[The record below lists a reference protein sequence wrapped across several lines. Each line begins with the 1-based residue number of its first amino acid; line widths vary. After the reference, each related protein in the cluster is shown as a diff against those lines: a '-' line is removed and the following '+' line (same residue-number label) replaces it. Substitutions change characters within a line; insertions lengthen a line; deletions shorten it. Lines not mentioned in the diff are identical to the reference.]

1 MPTATARRTTDAVYL
16 HPDDNI
22 CVAARHLAAGETIEI
37 AGGRLTL
44 AEPVRLG
51 HKIAVRPIRQGDYVR
66 KYGQIIGQAISP
78 IEPGQWVH
86 SHNLINGEF
95 VRDHAPAT
103 AIPPPPVPIEG
114 RTFLGYRRASGRAGT
129 RNYIAVI
136 STVNCSATVSRYI
149 AQRFD
154 RAALRDFPHIDG
166 VIAIKHGGGCGIQY
180 QGLQHE
186 ILNRTLAGMAR
197 HANIGGYLL
206 VGLGCEQATAGYLLQ
221 SQHLVQIGD
230 AAGTRGAPPTP
241 TRSASEGLLTPSAGE
256 GHRGLA
262 PLVLSMQDQGG
273 TTKTIEAGVRL
284 LAEMLPRVNDVRRVP
299 IPASE
304 IILGTNCGGSDGNSG
319 VTCNP
324 ALGVASD
331 MIVACGG
338 TTALAE
344 TTEVYGAEHLL
355 TRRAVTP
362 AVAEKL
368 LARIQWWLWHTA
380 LYGVEIDNN
389 PSVGNK
395 EGGLTTIA
403 EKSLGAIAKAGSTAL
418 TEVYEYAEQIT
429 NKGFVFMDTPGF
441 DPPSVTG
448 LVAGGCNVMVFTT
461 GRGSCY
467 GLKPCPTI
475 KVASNTPMYER
486 MSDDM
491 DINAGEILAGRPV
504 EDVGRE
510 IFEKIL
516 AVASGEKTKSEQH
529 GYGDEEF
536 VPWQIGP
543 TL

>member
-1 MPTATARRTTDAVYL
+1 MPQITGRRATEAVYL
-16 HPDDNI
+16 SPDDTI
-22 CVAARHLAAGETIEI
+22 CVAAQNLPAGHRLDV
-37 AGGRLTL
+37 AGTRVAL

-51 HKIAVRPIRQGDYVR
+51 HKIAVRPVRTGESVR
-66 KYGQIIGQAISP
+66 KYGQIIGQATES

-86 SHNLINGEF
+86 SHNLVNGDF
-95 VRDHAPAT
+95 TRDYAKSQAV
-103 AIPPPPVPIEG
+103 PPPPAPITG
-114 RTFLGYRRASGRAGT
+114 RTFMGYRRPGGKAGT
-129 RNYIAVI
+129 RNYLAVI

-154 RAALRDFPHIDG
+154 RAALRDFPNVDG
-166 VIAIKHGGGCGIQY
+166 VIAVKHGGGCGIQY
-180 QGLQHE
+180 QGLQHQ
-186 ILNRTLAGMAR
+186 ILNRRLAGMAK
-197 HANIGGYLL
+197 HPNIGGYLL
-206 VGLGCEQATAGYLLQ
+206 VGLGCEQATSGYLLQ
-221 SQHLVQIGD
+221 SQNLLQIEGGGAGHPLARVRVPNVD
-230 AAGTRGAPPTP
+230 GTRSVPATFPP
-241 TRSASEGLLTPSAGE
+241 
-256 GHRGLA
+256 
-262 PLVLSMQDQGG
+262 VLSMQDQGG
-273 TTKTIEAGVRL
+273 TTRTIEAGVRL
-284 LAEMLPRVNDVRRVP
+284 LAELLPRANDVRREP
-299 IPASE
+299 IAASE
-304 IILGTNCGGSDGNSG
+304 ILLGTNCGGSDGNSG

-331 MIVACGG
+331 LIVACGG

-355 TRRAVTP
+355 TRRAVSV
-362 AVAEKL
+362 AVADKL
-368 LARIQWWLWHTA
+368 LDRIQWWLWHTG

-389 PSVGNK
+389 PSIGNK

-418 TEVYEYAEQIT
+418 TEVYEYAEPMT
-429 NKGFVFMDTPGF
+429 KKGFVFMDTPGF

-448 LVAGGCNVMVFTT
+448 LVAGGTNVMVFTT

-486 MSDDM
+486 MIDDM
-491 DINAGEILAGRPV
+491 DINAGEILCGRSV
-504 EDVGRE
+504 EEVGRE

-516 AVASGEKTKSEQH
+516 AVASGEKTKSELH

>member
-1 MPTATARRTTDAVYL
+1 MPVVPAERQVTDAVYL

-22 CVAARHLAAGETIEI
+22 CVAARNLAAGESLDI
-37 AGGRLTL
+37 AGTTIRLEK
-44 AEPVRLG
+44 AVRLG
-51 HKIAVRPIRQGDYVR
+51 HKIAVRPVRRGEYVR
-66 KYGQIIGQAISP
+66 KYGQIIGQATEA

-86 SHNLINGEF
+86 SHNLVNGDF
-95 VRDHAPAT
+95 VRDYASAT
-103 AIPPPPVPIEG
+103 AIPSPPRPIEG
-114 RTFLGYRRASGRAGT
+114 RTFQGYKRHGGKAGT

-149 AQRFD
+149 AQKFD
-154 RAALRDFPHIDG
+154 QQALRDFPNIDG
-166 VIAIKHGGGCGIQY
+166 VIAVKHGGGCGIQY

-186 ILNRTLAGMAR
+186 VLNRTLAGVAR
-197 HANIGGYLL
+197 HPNIGGYLL
-206 VGLGCEQATAGYLLQ
+206 VGLGCEQATSGYLLQ
-221 SQHLVQIGD
+221 SQQLVQIGGNGSSRP
-230 AAGTRGAPPTP
+230 AGPP
-241 TRSASEGLLTPSAGE
+241 
-256 GHRGLA
+256 
-262 PLVLSMQDQGG
+262 VLSMQDQGG
-273 TTKTIEAGVRL
+273 TTNTIEEGVRL
-284 LAEMLPRVNDVRRVP
+284 LAGLLPKVNDVRRES

-304 IILGTNCGGSDGNSG
+304 ILLGTNCGGSDGNSG

-331 MIVACGG
+331 MLVACGG
-338 TTALAE
+338 TSALAE

-355 TRRAVTP
+355 TRRAVNVG
-362 AVAEKL
+362 VADKL
-368 LARIQWWLWHTA
+368 LERIKWWLWHTG

-389 PSVGNK
+389 PSIGNK

-403 EKSLGAIAKAGSTAL
+403 EKSLGAIAKAGSTAM
-418 TEVYEYAEQIT
+418 TEVYQYAEPMT
-429 NKGFVFMDTPGF
+429 TKGFVFMDTPGF

-448 LVAGGCNVMVFTT
+448 LVAGGANVMVFTT

-475 KVASNTPMYER
+475 KVASNTPMFDR
-486 MSDDM
+486 MQDDM
-491 DINAGEILAGRPV
+491 DINAGEILAGRPL

-516 AVASGEKTKSEQH
+516 AVASGEKTKSELH

>member
-1 MPTATARRTTDAVYL
+1 MPAVADRPVTDAVYL
-16 HPDDNI
+16 HPEDNV
-22 CVAARHLAAGETIEI
+22 CVAARNLAAGESVEI
-37 AGGRLTL
+37 AAARITL
-44 AEPVRLG
+44 LQPVRIG
-51 HKIAVRPIRQGDYVR
+51 HKIAVRRIGKGEFVR
-66 KYGQIIGQAISP
+66 KYGQIIGQATESVP
-78 IEPGQWVH
+78 PGGWVH

-95 VRDHAPAT
+95 VRDHAPSSAV
-103 AIPPPPVPIEG
+103 PPPPAPIEG
-114 RTFLGYRRASGRAGT
+114 RTFLGYRRASGKAGT
-129 RNYIAVI
+129 RNYVAVI
-136 STVNCSATVSRYI
+136 STVNCSATVSKYI

-154 RAALRDFPHIDG
+154 REALRAFPNIDG

-186 ILNRTLAGMAR
+186 ILNRTLAGMAK

-206 VGLGCEQATAGYLLQ
+206 VGLGCEQATSGYLMQ
-221 SQHLVQIGD
+221 SQNLVQIG
-230 AAGTRGAPPTP
+230 GNGSSRPPGP
-241 TRSASEGLLTPSAGE
+241 P
-256 GHRGLA
+256 
-262 PLVLSMQDQGG
+262 VLSMQDEGG
-273 TTKTIEAGVRL
+273 SVKTIEAGVRL
-284 LAEMLPRVNDVRRVP
+284 LGELLPRANDVKRVP

-331 MIVACGG
+331 MLVACGG
-338 TTALAE
+338 TSALAE

-368 LARIQWWLWHTA
+368 LARIKWWLWHTE

-389 PSVGNK
+389 PSIGNK

-403 EKSLGAIAKAGSTAL
+403 EKSLGAVAKGGQAAL
-418 TEVYEYAEQIT
+418 AAVYEYAEQIAPRQ
-429 NKGFVFMDTPGF
+429 GFVFMDTPGF

-448 LVAGGCNVMVFTT
+448 LVAGGCNLMVFTT
-461 GRGSCY
+461 GRGSCF

-486 MSDDM
+486 MQDDM
-491 DINAGEILAGRPV
+491 DINAGEILAGRRID
-504 EDVGRE
+504 DVGRE
-510 IFEKIL
+510 IFDKL
-516 AVASGEKTKSEQH
+516 LSVASGERTKSEQH

>member
-1 MPTATARRTTDAVYL
+1 MSVATGRQATDAVYL
-16 HPDDNI
+16 SPDDNI
-22 CVAARHLAAGETIEI
+22 CVAARNLPAGQALEI
-37 AGGRLTL
+37 AGASVKL
-44 AEPVRLG
+44 AQPVRLG
-51 HKIAVRPIRQGDYVR
+51 HKMAVRPIKKSEFVR
-66 KYGQIIGQAISP
+66 KYGQIIGQATES

-86 SHNLINGEF
+86 SHNLVNGDF
-95 VRDHAPAT
+95 VREYASST
-103 AIPPPPVPIEG
+103 AIPPPPEPITG
-114 RTFLGYRRASGRAGT
+114 RTFRGYKRPGGKAGT

-154 RAALRDFPHIDG
+154 KAALRDFPNIDG

-197 HANIGGYLL
+197 HPNIGGYLL
-206 VGLGCEQATAGYLLQ
+206 VGLGCEQATSGYLLQ
-221 SQHLVQIGD
+221 SQNLLQIGGNGSPRP
-230 AAGTRGAPPTP
+230 AGPP
-241 TRSASEGLLTPSAGE
+241 
-256 GHRGLA
+256 
-262 PLVLSMQDQGG
+262 VLSMQDQGG
-273 TTKTIEAGVRL
+273 TTKTIEEGARL
-284 LAEMLPRVNDVRRVP
+284 LGELLPRANDVQREA

-304 IILGTNCGGSDGNSG
+304 ILLGTNCGGSDGNSG

-338 TTALAE
+338 TSALAE

-355 TRRAVTP
+355 TRRAVNT
-362 AVAEKL
+362 AVADKL
-368 LARIQWWLWHTA
+368 LARIKWWLWHTA

-389 PSVGNK
+389 PSIGNK

-403 EKSLGAIAKAGSTAL
+403 EKSLGAVAKGGQAAL
-418 TEVYEYAEQIT
+418 AAVYEYAEQIAPRQ
-429 NKGFVFMDTPGF
+429 GFVFMDTPGF

-448 LVAGGCNVMVFTT
+448 LVAGGCTMMVVTP

-486 MSDDM
+486 MRDDM
-491 DINAGEILAGRPV
+491 DINAGEILAGRSID
-504 EDVGRE
+504 DVGCE

-516 AVASGEKTKSEQH
+516 AVASGEMTKSEQH

>member
-1 MPTATARRTTDAVYL
+1 MPVAAARPAIDAVYL
-16 HPDDNI
+16 HPEDNI
-22 CVAARHLAAGETIEI
+22 CVAARNLAAGQTLEI
-37 AGGRLTL
+37 AGSSFAL
-44 AEPVRLG
+44 EQPVRLG
-51 HKIAVRPIRQGDYVR
+51 HKIAVRRIGTGEFVR
-66 KYGQIIGQAISP
+66 KYGQIIGQATESVP
-78 IEPGQWVH
+78 PGGWVH

-95 VRDHAPAT
+95 VRDHAPSSAV
-103 AIPPPPVPIEG
+103 PPPQTPIEG
-114 RTFLGYRRASGRAGT
+114 RTFLGYRRPGGKAGT
-129 RNYIAVI
+129 RNYVAII
-136 STVNCSATVSRYI
+136 STVNCSATVSKYI

-154 RAALRDFPHIDG
+154 RAALKQFPNIDG
-166 VIAIKHGGGCGIQY
+166 VIAVKHGGGCGIQY

-186 ILNRTLAGMAR
+186 MLNRTLAGMAK

-206 VGLGCEQATAGYLLQ
+206 VGLGCEQATSGYLMQ
-221 SQHLVQIGD
+221 SQNLVQIGGNGSSRP
-230 AAGTRGAPPTP
+230 AGPP
-241 TRSASEGLLTPSAGE
+241 
-256 GHRGLA
+256 
-262 PLVLSMQDQGG
+262 VLSMQDEGG
-273 TTKTIEAGVRL
+273 SVKTIEAGVRL
-284 LAEMLPRVNDVRRVP
+284 LGELLPRANDVKRVP

-304 IILGTNCGGSDGNSG
+304 LILGTNCGGSDGNSG

-331 MIVACGG
+331 MVVACGG
-338 TTALAE
+338 TSALAE

-368 LARIQWWLWHTA
+368 LARIKWWLWHTA

-389 PSVGNK
+389 PSIGNK

-403 EKSLGAIAKAGSTAL
+403 EKSLGAVAKGGQAAL
-418 TEVYEYAEQIT
+418 SAVYEYAEQIAPRQ
-429 NKGFVFMDTPGF
+429 GFVFMDTPGF

-448 LVAGGCNVMVFTT
+448 LVAGGCTLMVFTT

-486 MSDDM
+486 MQDDM
-491 DINAGEILAGRPV
+491 DINAGEILAGRSID
-504 EDVGRE
+504 DVGRE
-510 IFEKIL
+510 IFDKIL

>member
-1 MPTATARRTTDAVYL
+1 MSVTTGRRTTDAVYL
-16 HPDDNI
+16 SPDDNI
-22 CVAARHLAAGETIEI
+22 CVAARNLKPGEVLDIACTTI
-37 AGGRLTL
+37 TL
-44 AEPVRLG
+44 SAPARLG
-51 HKIAVRPIRQGDYVR
+51 HKIAVRPIGKGQYVR
-66 KYGQIIGQAISP
+66 KYGQIIGQATEA

-86 SHNLINGEF
+86 SHNLINGDF
-95 VRDHAPAT
+95 VRDHAKSQAV
-103 AIPPPPVPIEG
+103 PPPPTPITD
-114 RTFLGYRRASGRAGT
+114 RTFLGYKRPGGKAGT

-136 STVNCSATVSRYI
+136 STVNCSATVSKYV

-154 RAALRDFPHIDG
+154 KGALRDLPNIDG

-197 HANIGGYLL
+197 HPNIGGYLL
-206 VGLGCEQATAGYLLQ
+206 VGLGCEQATSGYLLQ
-221 SQHLVQIGD
+221 SQNLLQIGGN
-230 AAGTRGAPPTP
+230 GTPRPGPP
-241 TRSASEGLLTPSAGE
+241 
-256 GHRGLA
+256 
-262 PLVLSMQDQGG
+262 VLSMQDQGG
-273 TTKTIEAGVRL
+273 TTKTIEEGVRL
-284 LAEMLPRVNDVRRVP
+284 LAELMPRANDVKREP

-304 IILGTNCGGSDGNSG
+304 ILLGTNCGGSDGNSG

-338 TTALAE
+338 TSALAE

-355 TRRAVTP
+355 TRRAVSVP
-362 AVAEKL
+362 VADKL
-368 LARIQWWLWHTA
+368 LARIKWWLWHTS

-403 EKSLGAIAKAGSTAL
+403 EKSLGAIAKAGSTAM
-418 TEVYEYAEQIT
+418 TEVYEYAEPMT
-429 NKGFVFMDTPGF
+429 KKGFVFMDTPGF

-448 LVAGGCNVMVFTT
+448 LVAGGANVMVFTT

-486 MSDDM
+486 MIDDM
-491 DINAGEILAGRPV
+491 DINAGEILSGRSV
-504 EDVGRE
+504 ESVGRE

-516 AVASGEKTKSEQH
+516 AVASGEKTKSELH

>member
-1 MPTATARRTTDAVYL
+1 MSVATGRRATDAVYL

-22 CVAARHLAAGETIEI
+22 CVAARHLAAGDELDI
-37 AGGRLTL
+37 AGTKVRL
-44 AEPVRLG
+44 AEAVRLG
-51 HKIAVRPIRQGDYVR
+51 HKVAVRPIHKGEFVR
-66 KYGQIIGQAISP
+66 KYGQIIGQATEP

-86 SHNLINGEF
+86 SHNLVNGDF
-95 VRDHAPAT
+95 ARDHASAT
-103 AIPPPPVPIEG
+103 AIPPPPTPMSG
-114 RTFLGYRRASGRAGT
+114 RTFLGYKRAGGKAAT

-136 STVNCSATVSRYI
+136 STVNCSATVSRFI
-149 AQRFD
+149 AERFD
-154 RAALRDFPHIDG
+154 RSALKQFPNIDG
-166 VIAIKHGGGCGIQY
+166 VIAVKHGGGCGIQY

-206 VGLGCEQATAGYLLQ
+206 VGLGCEQAAMGYLLQ
-221 SQHLVQIGD
+221 SQNLVQIG
-230 AAGTRGAPPTP
+230 GNGKTKPQGPP
-241 TRSASEGLLTPSAGE
+241 A
-256 GHRGLA
+256 
-262 PLVLSMQDQGG
+262 LSMQDQGG
-273 TTKTIEAGVRL
+273 TTRTIEAGCRL
-284 LAEMLPRVNDVRRVP
+284 LEELLPRVNDVKREP

-304 IILGTNCGGSDGNSG
+304 VILGTNCGGSDGNSG

-338 TTALAE
+338 TSALAE

-355 TRRAVTP
+355 TRRAVST
-362 AVAEKL
+362 AVADKL
-368 LARIQWWLWHTA
+368 LARIKWWLWHTS
-380 LYGVEIDNN
+380 LYGVELDNN

-403 EKSLGAIAKAGSTAL
+403 EKSLGAVAKAGSTAM
-418 TEVYEYAEQIT
+418 TEVYEYAESISK
-429 NKGFVFMDTPGF
+429 KGFVFMDTPGF

-486 MSDDM
+486 MVDDM
-491 DINAGEILAGRPV
+491 DINAGEILNGRTV
-504 EDVGRE
+504 ESVGRE

-516 AVASGEKTKSEQH
+516 AVASGEKTKSELH
-529 GYGDEEF
+529 GYGDDEF
-536 VPWQIGP
+536 VPWPVGP

>member
-1 MPTATARRTTDAVYL
+1 MSIAIGRHTTDAVFL

-22 CVAARHLAAGETIEI
+22 CVAARNLAASESLDI
-37 AGGRLTL
+37 AKTTFQL
-44 AEPVRLG
+44 AEPVRIG
-51 HKIAVRPIRQGDYVR
+51 HKIAVCPIRKGQHVR
-66 KYGQIIGQAISP
+66 KYGQIIGQATSN

-86 SHNLINGEF
+86 SHNLASGEF
-95 VRDHAPAT
+95 VRDHASAT
-103 AIPPPPVPIEG
+103 AVPPPPEPITG
-114 RTFLGYRRASGRAGT
+114 RTFLGYRRPGGKAGT

-136 STVNCSATVSRYI
+136 STVNCSATVSRHI

-154 RAALRDFPHIDG
+154 QAALRDFPNVDG
-166 VIAIKHGGGCGIQY
+166 VIAVKHGGGCGIQY

-186 ILNRTLAGMAR
+186 ILNRTLAGMAK

-206 VGLGCEQATAGYLLQ
+206 VGLGCEQAAMGYLMQ
-221 SQHLVQIGD
+221 SQNLVQIG
-230 AAGTRGAPPTP
+230 GNGRSQPQAPP
-241 TRSASEGLLTPSAGE
+241 
-256 GHRGLA
+256 
-262 PLVLSMQDQGG
+262 VLSMQDQGG
-273 TTKTIEAGVRL
+273 TVKTVEAGVRL
-284 LAEMLPRVNDVRRVP
+284 LSELLPQVNDVRREP

-355 TRRAVTP
+355 TRRAVSVQ
-362 AVAEKL
+362 VADKL
-368 LARIQWWLWHTA
+368 LDRIKWWLWHTG

-403 EKSLGAIAKAGSTAL
+403 EKSLGAIAKAGSTAM
-418 TEVYEYAEQIT
+418 TEVYEYAEPIAPR
-429 NKGFVFMDTPGF
+429 KGFVFMDTPGF

-461 GRGSCY
+461 GRGSCF

-475 KVASNTPMYER
+475 KVASNTPMYDR
-486 MSDDM
+486 MIDDM
-491 DINAGEILAGRPV
+491 DINAGEILAGRSLD
-504 EDVGRE
+504 EVGRE

-516 AVASGEKTKSEQH
+516 AVASGERTKSELH